1 MSSSGV
7 DVMQKKPD
15 ETPVIWREY
24 EALRDHLERTTA
36 RTTDTIDSDIQ
47 AIQMKV
53 EATDAT
59 VNTMQVQVNDLQTSI
74 QALTQSVNAL

>member
-7 DVMQKKPD
+7 DVMHKKFD
-15 ETPVIWREY
+15 DTPIIWREY
-24 EALRDHLERTTA
+24 EALRDHLERIIT

-53 EATDAT
+53 DPL
-59 VNTMQVQVNDLQTSI
+59 MLLLI
-74 QALTQSVNAL
+74 LCKC